1 MRQELA
7 GGHVYLVFHGEVF
20 SEREGHLGLAIR
32 HLDLVIAVRIGL
44 RVARAAIVFIGD
56 LHARQRLL
64 RGRIGHMP
72 LDVLRPKGRRHAQ
85 QAH

>member
-1 MRQELA
+1 MRQKLA
-7 GGHVYLVFHGEVF
+7 GGHVYLVFHREVF
-20 SEREGHLGLAIR
+20 GEREGHLGLAVR
-32 HLDLVIAVRIGL
+32 HLDLVIAVHIGFSVT
-44 RVARAAIVFIGD
+44 RTAIIFIGD